1 MGHII
6 LAICMAILGT
16 IFVLILFSKPRLLRS
31 MIFEFRLVEL
41 LRLLKRRFEP
51 DFKPIE
57 KIKRGF

>member
-1 MGHII
+1 M
-6 LAICMAILGT
+6 
-16 IFVLILFSKPRLLRS
+16 LILFSKPRLLRS